1 MVPGFSI
8 GIIGGSGWLGR
19 AIADSVLAA
28 GLVPP
33 SSLTLSC
40 RSVERVSEELAGVQ
54 WTAGNQAVADASEL
68 IVLCVRPDQFRDVV
82 IDARDRTLISV
93 MAGVPVR
100 VLSERTGAERV
111 VRAMPNAAARIRR
124 SYTPWYASGSV
135 PPAAKAQ
142 VQALFGCCG
151 LAEEVPSEDQF
162 DYLTGLTGSG
172 PAFPALLADAMI
184 RDAVDRGLA
193 RDMARRAVI
202 GVVAGASQLLG
213 DAEPADLVR
222 TFIDYGGTTAAA
234 LEAMLDGGFR
244 KLVHEGLR
252 AAEARAGDMALDLQD
267 RSLSTDSIQPTVRGT
282 VGTGL

>member
-1 MVPGFSI
+1 MVPGPSI

-40 RSVERVSEELAGVQ
+40 RSVERVSKELPGVR
-54 WTAGNQAVADASEL
+54 WTAVNQAAADASEL
-68 IVLCVRPDQFRDVV
+68 IVLCVRPDQFRDVE

-142 VQALFGCCG
+142 VQSLFGCCG
-151 LAEEVPSEDQF
+151 LAEEVPSEDQL

-172 PAFPALLADAMI
+172 PAFPALLAEAMI
-184 RDAVDRGLA
+184 RDAVDRGLD
-193 RDMARRAVI
+193 RDMARRAVV

-222 TFIDYGGTTAAA
+222 TFIDYRGTTAAA
-234 LEAMLDGGFR
+234 LEAMLEGGFR

-252 AAEARAGDMALDLQD
+252 AAEARAVDMASDLQD
-267 RSLSTDSIQPTVRGT
+267 CPLGTDSIQPTVRGK